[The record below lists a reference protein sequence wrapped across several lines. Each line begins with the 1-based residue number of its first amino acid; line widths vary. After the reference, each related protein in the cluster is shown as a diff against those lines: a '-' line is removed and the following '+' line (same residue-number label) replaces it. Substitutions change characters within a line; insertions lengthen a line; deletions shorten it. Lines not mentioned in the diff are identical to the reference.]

1 MIKYKIVFHMSIIK
15 SINSFFSRLWINKSA
30 IFKLA
35 CTYTCVVFTFWGFV
49 SLFEPLNGVFQDDA
63 SFVCK
68 LLIGIMVLLA
78 VFIISVIAASWI
90 VLCSNQV
97 CIGES
102 STKNSVY
109 VKYGDMYSPDIV
121 EKGYNGKRA
130 IVVSVNR
137 CFDTIVDDHLVSHNT
152 QHGQVFQKLYDSQ
165 KFTPDSLNRTISDIL
180 RRDTA
185 YIDLT
190 IEEKSKGNLRRYE
203 VGTTVNLPIDD
214 NLSYYL
220 LGLSY
225 FDEHLNAHTSK
236 ADFALA
242 VQKLIEF
249 CNQNAQGY
257 PVILPLLGS
266 GLSRT
271 QIDLNNIMHYLV
283 DAFAINK
290 DIINNDFF
298 IVVWKGAKD
307 RVAIKELRKW

>member
-1 MIKYKIVFHMSIIK
+1 MSIKK

-35 CTYTCVVFTFWGFV
+35 CTYIGVVFTFWSFV
-49 SLFEPLNGVFQDDA
+49 SLFNPLDGILPNDI
-63 SFVCK
+63 SFFDK
-68 LLIGIMVLLA
+68 LLIGFLVLLT
-78 VFIISVIAASWI
+78 VFILSVFVAGCY
-90 VLCSNQV
+90 VLSSNQV
-97 CIGES
+97 CLGES

-185 YIDLT
+185 YEDLT
-190 IEEKSKGNLRRYE
+190 VEIKPEGNRKRYN
-203 VGTTVNLPIDD
+203 VGTTVNLQIDD

-225 FDEHLNAHTSK
+225 FDEHLNAQTSK

-242 VQKLIEF
+242 VQKLTEF

-271 QIDLNNIMHYLV
+271 NIGLNDILHYLV

-290 DIINNDFF
+290 DIINNDFY
-298 IVVWKGAKD
+298 IVVWKGDKD
-307 RVAIKELRKW
+307 RVAIKELRKWQ

>member
-1 MIKYKIVFHMSIIK
+1 MIK
-15 SINSFFSRLWINKSA
+15 SFFRRLWINKTA
-30 IFKLA
+30 IWKLA
-35 CTYTCVVFTFWGFV
+35 CKITGSIFTLWGLV

-68 LLIGIMVLLA
+68 LLIGILVLFT
-78 VFIISVIAASWI
+78 VFVISAIAASWI

-109 VKYGDMYSPDIV
+109 VKYGDLYSPDIV
-121 EKGYNGKRA
+121 EKGYNGKQA

-185 YIDLT
+185 YEVLT
-190 IEEKSKGNLRRYE
+190 VEIKPEGNRKRYN
-203 VGTTVNLPIDD
+203 VGTTVNLQIDD

-225 FDEHLNAHTSK
+225 FDEHLNAQTSK

-271 QIDLNNIMHYLV
+271 NIGLNDILHYLV

-290 DIINNDFF
+290 DIINNDFY
-298 IVVWKGAKD
+298 IVVWKGDKD
-307 RVAIKELRKW
+307 KVAIKELRKWQ

>member
-1 MIKYKIVFHMSIIK
+1 MSIK
-15 SINSFFSRLWINKSA
+15 KAFSSFFSRLCINKSA

-35 CTYTCVVFTFWGFV
+35 CTYTSVVFTLLGFV
-49 SLFEPLNGVFQDDA
+49 SLFNPLDSILPNDFT
-63 SFVCK
+63 SFCK
-68 LLIGIMVLLA
+68 LLVCFLVILA
-78 VFIISVIAASWI
+78 VFILSANVAGFR

-102 STKNSVY
+102 STKNSLY

-165 KFTPDSLNRTISDIL
+165 KFTPYSLNRTISDLL
-180 RRDTA
+180 RRETE
-185 YIDLT
+185 YEELT
-190 IEEKSKGNLRRYE
+190 IKTQGNNKRYK
-203 VGTTVNLPIDD
+203 VGTTVNLQIDD

-220 LGLSY
+220 LGLSS
-225 FDEHLNAHTSK
+225 FDENLNAQTSK
-236 ADFALA
+236 ADFVLA

-266 GLSRT
+266 NFSRT
-271 QIDLNNIMHYLV
+271 KIGLNDILHYLV

-290 DIINNDFF
+290 DIINNDFY
-298 IVVWKGAKD
+298 IVVWKGDKD
-307 RVAIKELRKW
+307 IVAIKELRKWQ

>member
-1 MIKYKIVFHMSIIK
+1 MSIKK

-35 CTYTCVVFTFWGFV
+35 CTYIGVVFTFWSFV
-49 SLFEPLNGVFQDDA
+49 SLFNPLDGILPNDI
-63 SFVCK
+63 SFFDK
-68 LLIGIMVLLA
+68 LLIGFLVLLT
-78 VFIISVIAASWI
+78 VFILSVFVAGCY
-90 VLCSNQV
+90 VLSSHQV
-97 CIGES
+97 CLGES

-225 FDEHLNAHTSK
+225 F
-236 ADFALA
+236 
-242 VQKLIEF
+242 
-249 CNQNAQGY
+249 GY

-307 RVAIKELRKW
+307 RVAIKELRKWQ

>member
-1 MIKYKIVFHMSIIK
+1 MSIKK
-15 SINSFFSRLWINKSA
+15 SIHIFFSRLWINKSA

-35 CTYTCVVFTFWGFV
+35 CTYTGVVFTFWGFV

-68 LLIGIMVLLA
+68 LLIGILVLLA
-78 VFIISVIAASWI
+78 VFIISAIAVCWK
-90 VLCSNQV
+90 VLHSNEV
-97 CIGES
+97 CLGES
-102 STKNSVY
+102 STRNSVY

-185 YIDLT
+185 YEDLT
-190 IEEKSKGNLRRYE
+190 VEIKPEGNRKRYN
-203 VGTTVNLPIDD
+203 VGTTVNLQIDD

-225 FDEHLNAHTSK
+225 FDEHLNAQTSK

-271 QIDLNNIMHYLV
+271 TIGLNDILHYLV

-290 DIINNDFF
+290 GIYNRLLLNI
-298 IVVWKGAKD
+298 
-307 RVAIKELRKW
+307 L

>member
-1 MIKYKIVFHMSIIK
+1 MSIIK

-35 CTYTCVVFTFWGFV
+35 CTYTGVVFTFWGFV

-78 VFIISVIAASWI
+78 VFIISAIAASWI

>member
-1 MIKYKIVFHMSIIK
+1 MSIKK

-35 CTYTCVVFTFWGFV
+35 CTYIGVVFTFWSFV
-49 SLFEPLNGVFQDDA
+49 SLFNPLDGILPNDI
-63 SFVCK
+63 SFFDK
-68 LLIGIMVLLA
+68 LLIGFLVLLT
-78 VFIISVIAASWI
+78 VFILSVFVAGCY
-90 VLCSNQV
+90 VLSSHQV
-97 CIGES
+97 CLGES
-102 STKNSVY
+102 STKNR
-109 VKYGDMYSPDIV
+109 
-121 EKGYNGKRA
+121 KGYNGKRA

>member
-1 MIKYKIVFHMSIIK
+1 M
-15 SINSFFSRLWINKSA
+15 WINKSA

-35 CTYTCVVFTFWGFV
+35 CTYTGVVFTFWGFV

-68 LLIGIMVLLA
+68 LLIGILVLLA
-78 VFIISVIAASWI
+78 VFIISAIAACWK
-90 VLCSNQV
+90 VLRSNEV
-97 CIGES
+97 CLGES
-102 STKNSVY
+102 STRNSVY

-185 YIDLT
+185 YEDLT
-190 IEEKSKGNLRRYE
+190 VEIKPEGNRKRYN
-203 VGTTVNLPIDD
+203 VGTTVNLQIDD

-225 FDEHLNAHTSK
+225 FDEHLNAKTSK
-236 ADFALA
+236 ADFELA
-242 VQKLIEF
+242 VQKIIEF

-271 QIDLNNIMHYLV
+271 TIGLNDILHYLV
-283 DAFAINK
+283 GAFAINK
-290 DIINNDFF
+290 DIINNDFY
-298 IVVWKGAKD
+298 IVVWKGDKD
-307 RVAIKELRKW
+307 KVAIKELRKWQ

>member
-1 MIKYKIVFHMSIIK
+1 MSFII
-15 SINSFFSRLWINKSA
+15 RLWINKIA

-35 CTYTCVVFTFWGFV
+35 CNITVVLFTIWGLASLFNPLDGVFKDETNLYKFWG
-49 SLFEPLNGVFQDDA
+49 GV
-63 SFVCK
+63 VVV
-68 LLIGIMVLLA
+68 LIVL
-78 VFIISVIAASWI
+78 IISIIIACFR
-90 VLCSNQV
+90 VLCSNEV
-97 CIGES
+97 CVGVS
-102 STKNSVY
+102 STNKSVY

-152 QHGQVFQKLYDSQ
+152 QHGQAFQNLYSRHR
-165 KFTPDSLNRTISDIL
+165 FTPETLNEEIKKLNYNNHHKYDE
-180 RRDTA
+180 
-185 YIDLT
+185 LT
-190 IEEKSKGNLRRYE
+190 SEKKPKGNLKRYE
-203 VGTTVNLPIDD
+203 VGTTVNLQIED

-307 RVAIKELRKW
+307 RVAIKELRKWQ

>member
-1 MIKYKIVFHMSIIK
+1 M
-15 SINSFFSRLWINKSA
+15 
-30 IFKLA
+30 
-35 CTYTCVVFTFWGFV
+35 
-49 SLFEPLNGVFQDDA
+49 NGVFQDDA

-68 LLIGIMVLLA
+68 LLIGILVLLA
-78 VFIISVIAASWI
+78 VFIISAIAACWI
-90 VLCSNQV
+90 VLRSNEA
-97 CIGES
+97 CLGES

-165 KFTPDSLNRTISDIL
+165 KFTPDSLNRTINDIL

-298 IVVWKGAKD
+298 MVVWKGAKD

>member
-1 MIKYKIVFHMSIIK
+1 MSIKK
-15 SINSFFSRLWINKSA
+15 SIHIFFSRLWINKSA

-35 CTYTCVVFTFWGFV
+35 CTYTGVVFTFWGFV

-68 LLIGIMVLLA
+68 LLIGILVLLA
-78 VFIISVIAASWI
+78 VFIISAIAVCWK
-90 VLCSNQV
+90 VLHSNEV
-97 CIGES
+97 CLGES
-102 STKNSVY
+102 STRNSVY

-185 YIDLT
+185 YEDLT
-190 IEEKSKGNLRRYE
+190 VEIKPEGNRKRYN
-203 VGTTVNLPIDD
+203 VGTTVNLQIDD

-225 FDEHLNAHTSK
+225 FDEHLNAQTSK

-271 QIDLNNIMHYLV
+271 TIGLNDILHYLV

-290 DIINNDFF
+290 ET
-298 IVVWKGAKD
+298 VV
-307 RVAIKELRKW
+307 

>member
-1 MIKYKIVFHMSIIK
+1 MSIKK
-15 SINSFFSRLWINKSA
+15 SIHIFFSRLWINKSA

-35 CTYTCVVFTFWGFV
+35 CTYTGVVFTFWGFV
-49 SLFEPLNGVFQDDA
+49 SIFEPLNGVFQDDA

-68 LLIGIMVLLA
+68 LLIGILVLLA
-78 VFIISVIAASWI
+78 VFIISAIAVCWK
-90 VLCSNQV
+90 VLHSNEV
-97 CIGES
+97 CLGES
-102 STKNSVY
+102 STRNSVY

-185 YIDLT
+185 YEDLT
-190 IEEKSKGNLRRYE
+190 VEIKPEGNRKRYN
-203 VGTTVNLPIDD
+203 VGTTVNLLIDD

-225 FDEHLNAHTSK
+225 FDKHLNAQTSK

-271 QIDLNNIMHYLV
+271 TIGLNDILHYLV

-290 DIINNDFF
+290 DIINNDFY
-298 IVVWKGAKD
+298 IVVWKGDKD
-307 RVAIKELRKW
+307 KVAIKELRKWQ

>member
-1 MIKYKIVFHMSIIK
+1 MSIKK
-15 SINSFFSRLWINKSA
+15 SINIFFSRLWINKSA

-35 CTYTCVVFTFWGFV
+35 CTYTGVVFTFWGFV

-68 LLIGIMVLLA
+68 LLIGILVLLA
-78 VFIISVIAASWI
+78 VFIISAIAVCWK
-90 VLCSNQV
+90 VLHSNEV
-97 CIGES
+97 CLGES
-102 STKNSVY
+102 STRNSVY

-185 YIDLT
+185 YEDLT
-190 IEEKSKGNLRRYE
+190 VEIKPEGNRKRYN
-203 VGTTVNLPIDD
+203 VGTTVNLQIDD

-220 LGLSY
+220 LGLTCWR
-225 FDEHLNAHTSK
+225 N
-236 ADFALA
+236 
-242 VQKLIEF
+242 
-249 CNQNAQGY
+249 
-257 PVILPLLGS
+257 
-266 GLSRT
+266 
-271 QIDLNNIMHYLV
+271 
-283 DAFAINK
+283 
-290 DIINNDFF
+290 
-298 IVVWKGAKD
+298 
-307 RVAIKELRKW
+307 

>member
-1 MIKYKIVFHMSIIK
+1 MNIKK
-15 SINSFFSRLWINKSA
+15 SLDRFWINKSA
-30 IFKLA
+30 IWKLA
-35 CTYTCVVFTFWGFV
+35 CKITGSIFTIWGLV

-68 LLIGIMVLLA
+68 LLIGILVLLA
-78 VFIISVIAASWI
+78 VFIISAIAACWI
-90 VLCSNQV
+90 VLRSNEV
-97 CIGES
+97 CLGES
-102 STKNSVY
+102 STRNSVY

-185 YIDLT
+185 YEDLT
-190 IEEKSKGNLRRYE
+190 VEIKPEGNRKRYN
-203 VGTTVNLPIDD
+203 VGTTVNLQIDD

-225 FDEHLNAHTSK
+225 FDEHLNAQTSK

-271 QIDLNNIMHYLV
+271 TIGLNDILHYLV

-290 DIINNDFF
+290 DIINNDFY
-298 IVVWKGAKD
+298 IVVWKGDKD
-307 RVAIKELRKW
+307 KVAIKELRKWQ

>member
-1 MIKYKIVFHMSIIK
+1 MSIKK

-35 CTYTCVVFTFWGFV
+35 CTYTGVVFTFWGFV

-78 VFIISVIAASWI
+78 VFIISAIAACWK
-90 VLCSNQV
+90 VLHSNEV
-97 CIGES
+97 CLGES
-102 STKNSVY
+102 STRNSVY

-152 QHGQVFQKLYDSQ
+152 QHGQVFQKLYDDQ
-165 KFTPDSLNRTISDIL
+165 KFTSDSLNSKICDIL

-185 YIDLT
+185 YEDLT
-190 IEEKSKGNLRRYE
+190 VEIKPEGNRKRYN
-203 VGTTVNLPIDD
+203 VGTTVNLQIDD

-225 FDEHLNAHTSK
+225 FDEHLNAQTSK

-266 GLSRT
+266 RLSRT
-271 QIDLNNIMHYLV
+271 NIGLNDILHYLV

-290 DIINNDFF
+290 DIINNDFY
-298 IVVWKGAKD
+298 IVVWKGDKD
-307 RVAIKELRKW
+307 KVAIKELRKWQ

>member
-1 MIKYKIVFHMSIIK
+1 MSIKK

-35 CTYTCVVFTFWGFV
+35 CTYTGVVFTFWGFV

-68 LLIGIMVLLA
+68 LLIGILVLLA
-78 VFIISVIAASWI
+78 VFIISAIAACWI
-90 VLCSNQV
+90 VLHSNEV
-97 CIGES
+97 CLGES

-152 QHGQVFQKLYDSQ
+152 QHGQVFQKLYDDQ
-165 KFTPDSLNRTISDIL
+165 KFTSDSLNSKICDIL

-185 YIDLT
+185 YEDLT
-190 IEEKSKGNLRRYE
+190 VDIKPEGNRKRYN
-203 VGTTVNLPIDD
+203 VGTTVNLQIDD

-220 LGLSY
+220 LGLSF
-225 FDEHLNAHTSK
+225 FDEHLNAQTSK

-271 QIDLNNIMHYLV
+271 NIGLNDILHYLV

-290 DIINNDFF
+290 DIINNDFY
-298 IVVWKGAKD
+298 IVVWKGDKNK
-307 RVAIKELRKW
+307 VAIKELRKWQ